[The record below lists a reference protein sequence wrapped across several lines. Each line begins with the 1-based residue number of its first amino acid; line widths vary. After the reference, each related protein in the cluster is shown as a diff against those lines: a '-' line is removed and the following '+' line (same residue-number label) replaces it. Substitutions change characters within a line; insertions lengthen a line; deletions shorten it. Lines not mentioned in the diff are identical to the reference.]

1 MYLHIEAL
9 SCSPHPTFME
19 DRSSMK
25 QGKPLFSNSFSY
37 IGGWREKIVLEI
49 LEIMGLS
56 INSCREKQQVTEWK
70 VS

>member
-1 MYLHIEAL
+1 
-9 SCSPHPTFME
+9 
-19 DRSSMK
+19 MK

>member
-9 SCSPHPTFME
+9 SCSPHPTL
-19 DRSSMK
+19 K
-25 QGKPLFSNSFSY
+25 GV
-37 IGGWREKIVLEI
+37 GGWREKIVLEI